1 MLSNG
6 ILGTRSN
13 VRSECGRIKG
23 EIYNGNK
30 KGVTRT
36 FLVMFLVMV
45 GFGIIIPVIPFLAEK
60 VGGSPTELGLLMAVY
75 SLMQLF
81 LPRYGDVYLTG

>member
-1 MLSNG
+1 MLSNRIFG
-6 ILGTRSN
+6 IRSN

-36 FLVMFLVMV
+36 FFSDVFSHGRIWDHHSRHSVPLLKRLV
-45 GFGIIIPVIPFLAEK
+45 
-60 VGGSPTELGLLMAVY
+60 AVLQ
-75 SLMQLF
+75 S
-81 LPRYGDVYLTG
+81 